1 MKIFLAEQVRRGD
14 QYTIDREPISP
25 YALMTRAAEACA
37 QWVFEKYHNQKTTPK
52 VLILCGSGNNGG
64 DGLGIAKVLA
74 EKGWSVCYT
83 MNSAPR
89 SEESQRSLEV
99 LQSLEST
106 LDLTQVDYSPLTWQD
121 CDLYVDALLGSG
133 ISGPARGKALEGID
147 FLNSQ
152 SKPVISIDI
161 PSGLSSDGDFS
172 GPAVKADHTLVFEQP
187 KLSFL
192 LKGMEEYPGEFHL
205 LPIGIHPDFTANE
218 HSPYHYITDEEAQS
232 WLQPEKR
239 TAYKGTRGHVHII
252 GGGKDTYGAPILTA
266 LSSFRSGG
274 GLVSVTMPENWIAES
289 GVAHPDIMFQS
300 GGRDYIQSFPKINTS
315 WTYAIGPGLGQN
327 PKTESA
333 FLAFLQSVDQPI
345 VLDADGINLLAK
357 NPEHYK
363 GLPAG
368 SILTP
373 HWGEVRRLI
382 PEAAHLNGFELYSHL
397 SQWAVNHS
405 VNVLFKNPFTC
416 VFTPD
421 GHLYF
426 NSSGTVALAVAG
438 SGDVLTGI
446 IARLLASGY
455 PSDKAA
461 ILGMWIHGKA
471 GQKAA
476 ETHSERGARAL
487 DIIQSIPKVFS
498 R

>member
-1 MKIFLAEQVRRGD
+1 MKIFLADQVRRGD

-37 QWVFEKYHNQKTTPK
+37 QWIFEKYPNQKKGPK

-83 MNSAPR
+83 QTSSPR
-89 SEESQRSLEV
+89 SPESQRSSEV

-106 LDLTQVDYSPLTWQD
+106 LEITQVDYSPTNWQD
-121 CDLYVDALLGSG
+121 FDLYIDALLGSG
-133 ISGPARGKALEGID
+133 ISDSARGKALEGIE

-152 SKPVISIDI
+152 SNPVISIDI
-161 PSGLSSDGDFS
+161 PSGLSSDGDFT
-172 GPAVKADHTLVFEQP
+172 GPAVEAEHTLVFEQP

-192 LKGMEEYPGEFHL
+192 LKGMEDYPGEFHV
-205 LPIGIHPDFTANE
+205 LPIGIHPDFTADE
-218 HSPYHYITDEEAQS
+218 PSPYHYITDEEAQL

-252 GGGKDTYGAPILTA
+252 GGGKDTYGAPILA
-266 LSSFRSGG
+266 AVSSFRSGG

-300 GGRDYIQSFPKINTS
+300 GGKDYIHDFPKINS
-315 WTYAIGPGLGQN
+315 SLTYAVGPGLGQN
-327 PKTESA
+327 PKTESG
-333 FLAFLQSVDQPI
+333 FLEFIQSVDQPI

-357 NPEHYK
+357 NPAHYK
-363 GLPAG
+363 DLPKG

-382 PEAAHLNGFELYSHL
+382 PEAAHLNGLELYSYL
-397 SQWAVNHS
+397 SQWAVKHS
-405 VNVLFKNPFTC
+405 VHLLFKNPFTC
-416 VFTPD
+416 VFTAN
-421 GHLYF
+421 GQWYF

-455 PSDKAA
+455 PSYKAA

-476 ETHSERGARAL
+476 ETYSNRGVRAT
-487 DIIQSIPKVFS
+487 DITQCIPIVLSI
-498 R
+498 

>member
-1 MKIFLAEQVRRGD
+1 MKIFLADQVRRGD

-37 QWVFEKYHNQKTTPK
+37 HWIFEKYHNPQAVP
-52 VLILCGSGNNGG
+52 VVFVLCGSGNNGG

-74 EKGWSVCYT
+74 EKGWSVGYSMT
-83 MNSAPR
+83 SAPR
-89 SEESQRSLEV
+89 SPESQRSLEV

-106 LDLTQVDYSPLTWQD
+106 LKLTQIDYSPINWKD
-121 CDLYVDALLGSG
+121 CDLYIDALLGSG
-133 ISGPARGKALEGID
+133 ISDSARGKALEGIE

-152 SKPVISIDI
+152 SEPVISIDV
-161 PSGLSSDGDFS
+161 PSGLSSDGHFM
-172 GPAVKADHTLVFEQP
+172 GPAVKAEHTLVFEQP

-192 LKGMEEYPGEFHL
+192 LKAMEEYPGEFHI
-205 LPIGIHPDFTANE
+205 LPIGIHPDFTADE
-218 HSPYHYITDEEAQS
+218 PSPFHYLTDEAAQS

-239 TAYKGTRGHVHII
+239 TAFKGTRGHVHIV

-300 GGRDYIQSFPKINTS
+300 GGKDYIHDFPKINSS

-327 PKTESA
+327 PETESA
-333 FLAFLQSVDQPI
+333 FLKFIQSVDHPI

-357 NPEHYK
+357 NPEYYQH
-363 GLPAG
+363 LPKG

-382 PEAAHLNGFELYSHL
+382 PGAAELEGFELYSYL

-405 VNVLFKNPFTC
+405 VNLLFKNPFTC
-416 VFTPD
+416 VFTSD
-421 GHLYF
+421 GQWYF

-446 IARLLASGY
+446 IVRLLASGY
-455 PSDKAA
+455 SPDKAS

-471 GQKAA
+471 GQFAA
-476 ETHSERGARAL
+476 ETYSERGVRAL
-487 DIIQSIPKVFS
+487 DIIQNVAKAFS